1 MNLFNSLRERL
12 SVSNGNNGL
21 NSAEKAIRW
30 IKTQR
35 IQGAGIPH
43 PLNKAISY
51 QEVTGYLIPTLT
63 NWGEKDLAQDLARWE
78 ISVQRSDGAFSAID
92 GVPYTF
98 DTAQVV
104 RGFLAVIDDIP
115 EIEENLRHACDYV
128 ESHISKQ
135 GKVITPSQDALRLPD
150 GSHLTEYGNL
160 YVLPP
165 LMQAGN
171 RLQEPKYVDAAKRA
185 LNYYKLKKDIVE
197 FKSELST
204 FSHFFGYMLEA
215 LIDLGET
222 ELAKEGL
229 EQVVKIQRRDGS
241 IPAYPGANWVCSTGI
256 AQLAVALY
264 RLGYRNPA
272 DRAMTYLEKIQ
283 NNTGGFY
290 GSFGRGAIYFPQE
303 EISWATK
310 FFLDAWLLKCKT

>member
-1 MNLFNSLRERL
+1 
-12 SVSNGNNGL
+12 
-21 NSAEKAIRW
+21 
-30 IKTQR
+30 
-35 IQGAGIPH
+35 
-43 PLNKAISY
+43 
-51 QEVTGYLIPTLT
+51 
-63 NWGEKDLAQDLARWE
+63 
-78 ISVQRSDGAFSAID
+78 
-92 GVPYTF
+92 
-98 DTAQVV
+98 
-104 RGFLAVIDDIP
+104 
-115 EIEENLRHACDYV
+115 
-128 ESHISKQ
+128 
-135 GKVITPSQDALRLPD
+135 
-150 GSHLTEYGNL
+150 
-160 YVLPP
+160 
-165 LMQAGN
+165 MQAGN